1 MTRYE
6 FYMLLIVLAAFV
18 IAGIHGATDI
28 NYEMAMELSKHL
40 KSLAEMYLEE
50 PA

>member
-1 MTRYE
+1 MISE
-6 FYMLLIVLAAFV
+6 HEVLYLS
-18 IAGIHGATDI
+18 GATDI